1 MRRLITGLAL
11 TAVLMLT
18 AVAPTFGGQPGI
30 GNLWLDG
37 KVVRTIVP
45 PSATPQEGRDDF
57 YAVANGVEGQLGI
70 AAVGPGDKGYHGGQ
84 WAFHSVSFNVEPYEL
99 TSAAAVLAAET
110 AGDVTVTRVAEN
122 DFKCPIRG
130 K

>member
-11 TAVLMLT
+11 TGILMLAT
-18 AVAPTFGGQPGI
+18 VAPTFAGKPGI

-37 KVVRTIVP
+37 EVVRTIVP
-45 PSATPQEGRDDF
+45 PSASPQQGRDDF
-57 YAVANGVEGQLGI
+57 YVVDNGVDGQLGI

-84 WAFHSVSFNVEPYEL
+84 WAFHSVSFNVAPYEL
-99 TSAAAVLAAET
+99 QSAADVLAAAS
-110 AGDVTVTRVAEN
+110 AGDVDITRMADK